1 MSSLNRISR
10 RQVLLSMAAA
20 GLGAPFARRV
30 VAEEEAAAKDARE
43 LQLIA
48 PESRPRHPAQRTPDG
63 VIQPARPLP
72 TLEETDVLVGGGGSA
87 GVAAAVAAG
96 RAGVRTTLIERYGF
110 FGGLW
115 SGGMVLLVM
124 GTHAIVD
131 GQLRRTLRGIGGELL
146 NRLANMDGAIL
157 NHADDRANPTSDPE
171 ATKIAMDELVT
182 EAGVRVLFH
191 CWATDVVMDGDRPCG
206 VVVDGKSGRHA
217 VLGKVL
223 VDATGDGDVFAAAGA
238 EHEQRLHAIGLVH
251 RLGNVDRADREEL
264 KTAGVT
270 SLGGPTPHPS
280 VRWVNLRGPSSNA
293 LDVRELT
300 RLEIEHRR
308 AIWKRVQTL
317 RRTPGGESLF
327 LLDTAPQL
335 GVRISRILAGVETLT
350 RADANRSR
358 RFPNTIG
365 VGGADNGRGPEWPIP
380 YGVLVP
386 KKLDGL
392 LAAGRCVSVDEK
404 LIESM
409 RLIAACLVTGHAAG
423 VAAALAVKDRCE
435 PRQVDISKLQARLRE
450 QGAYLG

>member
-1 MSSLNRISR
+1 MNPLRRVSR
-10 RQVLLSMAAA
+10 REILCSMALA
-20 GLGAPFARRV
+20 GLGAPFARRTI
-30 VAEEEAAAKDARE
+30 AEERPASESARE
-43 LQLIA
+43 LQLV
-48 PESRPRHPAQRTPDG
+48 PREHRPQYPARRTAEG

-72 TLEETDVLVGGGGSA
+72 ILEETDVLVVGGGAA
-87 GVAAAVAAG
+87 GVAAAVAAA
-96 RAGVRTTLIERYGF
+96 RAGVRTALIERYGF

-115 SGGMVLLVM
+115 SGGMVLYVM
-124 GTHAIVD
+124 GTHAVVG

-146 NRLANMDGAIL
+146 DRLARMDGAII
-157 NHADDRANPTSDPE
+157 HHRDDRANPTSDPE
-171 ATKIAMDELVT
+171 ATKIAMDEMVG

-206 VVVDGKSGRHA
+206 VVVDGKSGRQA

-251 RLGNVDRADREEL
+251 RLGNVDRVDRERL
-264 KTAGVT
+264 RAAGVT
-270 SLGGPTPHPS
+270 HLGGVTPLPS
-280 VRWVNLRGPSSNA
+280 VTWVNLRGPSANA
-293 LDVRELT
+293 LDIRELT

-308 AIWKRVQTL
+308 AIWRRVVSL
-317 RRTPGGESLF
+317 RQKPGGEPLF

-335 GVRISRILAGVETLT
+335 GVRISRILAGEQTLT
-350 RADANRSR
+350 RAEARTSR

-365 VGGADNGRGPEWPIP
+365 VGGDEAGKGCEWPIP

-423 VAAALAVKDRCE
+423 AAAALAVKDRCE
-435 PRQVDISKLQARLRE
+435 PRQVDIPKLQALLRE